1 LRQLTP
7 VGGEEPGWR
16 DMDQTELAHRNFL
29 AHRGTRQD
37 RNSPANMTR
46 CLMNSVP
53 SDSMMVGKSTPFGE
67 QLLEPSERDDLEI
80 AG

>member
-37 RNSPANMTR
+37 GNSPAQHDQVLDELR
-46 CLMNSVP
+46 PFGL
-53 SDSMMVGKSTPFGE
+53 DDGGQSTPFGE